1 MKLAVLGTESDAGK
15 THIVSG
21 LCWILSQ
28 KNRINLFPFK
38 GQNMSL
44 NAFLG
49 RDNGE
54 MAFAQAFQAM
64 CSSREPISHMN
75 PVLLK
80 PISDGKID
88 VVVFGKSQGPKT
100 SSEYWKSYKARV
112 KDLVFDEFS
121 KILKRESNVIVEG
134 AGSCSEVNMKP
145 FDFSNTEL
153 CKSFSIPFL
162 VVADIYRGGVFAKII
177 GTYEIF
183 DKKEKD
189 LLCGFIINKMAGDKS
204 LLKDGID
211 FIEKKTGKKVLG
223 VIPFVPDIK
232 LPPEDELDVLN
243 QIGQSMSDVKGKSKS
258 SSKKIKVYAVKT
270 PYLSNYFDFYPLM
283 IDDSFEFRFAL
294 YPSELDDGDLIV
306 LGGSRNVFYDLKFL
320 KEKGFAEKIM
330 SFIGKIGKKKR
341 RLIIAICGGYEFFF
355 RQISDELQIEGNG
368 EEGGLG
374 LIGEKIEFHKEKITA
389 WRKIKVDTSF
399 FSGFVEGFDLRHGRT
414 SGNLDYFSYGDFFGT
429 FLHSIFWNDDFRF
442 AILKYFGV
450 EERKPLWSL
459 ISSEMKKWSDL
470 LAQNLDLNFVKSLLS
485 F

>member
-21 LCWILSQ
+21 LCWILIQ
-28 KNRINLFPFK
+28 KNKVSIFPFK

-49 RDNGE
+49 KDNGE
-54 MAFAQAFQAM
+54 MAFAQAFQSM
-64 CSSREPISHMN
+64 CSLREPLSHMN

-121 KILKRESNVIVEG
+121 KILKRESNVIIEG

-153 CKSFSIPFL
+153 CKNFSIPFL
-162 VVADIYRGGVFAKII
+162 VVADIYRGGVFAKIV

-189 LLCGFIINKMAGDKS
+189 LLCGFIINKMVGDKS

-211 FIEKKTGKKVLG
+211 FVEKKTGKKVLG
-223 VIPFVPDIK
+223 VIPFVPDLK
-232 LPPEDELDVLN
+232 LPPEDELDILN
-243 QIGQSMSDVKGKSKS
+243 QIGILDGKGNDRNDDKNYNN
-258 SSKKIKVYAVKT
+258 KKIKVYAVKT
-270 PYLSNYFDFYPLM
+270 PYLSNYFDFYPFI
-283 IDDSFEFRFAL
+283 IDDNFEFRFAL
-294 YPSELDDGDLIV
+294 YPSQLDDGDLIV

-320 KEKGFAEKIM
+320 KEKSFAQKIM
-330 SFIGKIGKKKR
+330 SFIGKKKNK
-341 RLIIAICGGYEFFF
+341 LIIAICGGYEFFF
-355 RQISDELQIEGNG
+355 RKILDKLEIEGNG
-368 EEGGLG
+368 VEEGLG
-374 LIGEKIEFHKEKITA
+374 LISEKIEFQREKITR
-389 WRKIKVDTSF
+389 WRKIKVDAPF
-399 FSGFVEGFDLRHGRT
+399 FSGVVEGFDLRHGRT
-414 SGNLDYFSYGDFFGT
+414 SENLDYFSYKNFFGT

-450 EERKPLWSL
+450 EEQKPLWSL
-459 ISSEMKKWSDL
+459 ISSRMEKWSDL
-470 LAQNLDLNFVKSLLS
+470 LKQNLDLNFIESLLS
-485 F
+485 

>member
-1 MKLAVLGTESDAGK
+1 MKLAVLGTESDVGK

-28 KNRINLFPFK
+28 KNKIKIFPFK

-49 RDNGE
+49 RDSGE

-64 CSSREPISHMN
+64 CSAREPISHMN

-121 KILKRESNVIVEG
+121 KILKREPNVIVEG

-153 CKSFSIPFL
+153 CKNFSIPFF
-162 VVADIYRGGVFAKII
+162 VVSDIYRGGVFAKII

-189 LLCGFIINKMAGDKS
+189 LLCGFIINKMVGDKS

-223 VIPFVPDIK
+223 VIPFVPDLKI
-232 LPPEDELDVLN
+232 PPEDELDVLN
-243 QIGQSMSDVKGKSKS
+243 QIVQSISYGKGKINSNF
-258 SSKKIKVYAVKT
+258 KKVKVYAVKT
-270 PYLSNYFDFYPLM
+270 PYLSNYFDFYPFM

-330 SFIGKIGKKKR
+330 SFIDKKKR
-341 RLIIAICGGYEFFF
+341 KLIIAICGGYEFFF
-355 RQISDELQIEGNG
+355 RQISDKFGIEENG
-368 EEGGLG
+368 SEEGLG
-374 LIGEKIEFHKEKITA
+374 LIGQKIEFHKEKITA
-389 WRKIKVDTSF
+389 WRKIKVEAPF

-414 SGNLDYFSYGDFFGT
+414 SENLDCFSYKNFFGT

-442 AILKYFGV
+442 AVLKYFGV
-450 EERKPLWSL
+450 EDQKPLWSL
-459 ISSEMKKWSDL
+459 ISSEMEKWSDL
-470 LAQNLDLNFVKSLLS
+470 LAQNLDLNFIESL